1 MLIDR
6 PWTRVRNPTPIPAS
20 YTAADLR
27 AMPDLE
33 FAELVRSHLVPRDVS
48 RAGRAAWDKLWLTL
62 RNDADLADRTYNILE
77 EFLDATEDVLD
88 RGELEDEQRKRAAK
102 FAEQC
107 RQSWARIDREP
118 PQGALSWA
126 GKAGDFQPAARRV
139 IATLVGAIASHRSTV
154 TGSPDRAPEAD
165 DRLWAVLRQVDL
177 DPDDYPTRH
186 ER

>member
-20 YTAADLR
+20 YTADDLR

-62 RNDADLADRTYNILE
+62 RNDADLADRTYNTLE

-88 RGELEDEQRKRAAK
+88 LGELEDEQRKRAAK
-102 FAEQC
+102 F
-107 RQSWARIDREP
+107 
-118 PQGALSWA
+118 
-126 GKAGDFQPAARRV
+126 
-139 IATLVGAIASHRSTV
+139 
-154 TGSPDRAPEAD
+154 
-165 DRLWAVLRQVDL
+165 
-177 DPDDYPTRH
+177 
-186 ER
+186 